1 MSHSV
6 QIEIP
11 SISFIIFIWQW
22 WWNIS
27 FLEWL
32 HSLAHRCSLWK
43 HKCWIPSYS
52 ERSRRQLQSKG
63 RELWTNWKFHYS
75 SKFCLDYFE
84 KLQRNIYILDCFSIF
99 FFQSSKF
106 CLYNFE
112 KVQRDIYILDCFLFF
127 QNNITPL
134 HVASRWGKPNMVTL
148 LLDNHGIA
156 DERTRVWI
164 WNSTFVFNLIS
175 MFQCY
180 QVCKTNFFL

>member
-63 RELWTNWKFHYS
+63 RELWTNWKFHHS

-84 KLQRNIYILDCFSIF
+84 KLQRNIYILDCFSISF
-99 FFQSSKF
+99 F
-106 CLYNFE
+106 
-112 KVQRDIYILDCFLFF
+112 
-127 QNNITPL
+127 
-134 HVASRWGKPNMVTL
+134 
-148 LLDNHGIA
+148 
-156 DERTRVWI
+156 RVV
-164 WNSTFVFNLIS
+164 NFVFIILNKYKEISISLIVFCS
-175 MFQCY
+175 FRITLPHY
-180 QVCKTNFFL
+180 T

>member
-1 MSHSV
+1 MSHWLFNLKFNV
-6 QIEIP
+6 YLLIFVFENDGR
-11 SISFIIFIWQW
+11 ISP
-22 WWNIS
+22 

-63 RELWTNWKFHYS
+63 RQLWKDWRFHYS
-75 SKFCLDYFE
+75 SLFCLDYFE
-84 KLQRNIYILDCFSIF
+84 KLQRISKSLIVFLF
-99 FFQSSKF
+99 FFIIV
-106 CLYNFE
+106 NF
-112 KVQRDIYILDCFLFF
+112 VVIILKRYKEISLIVFLFF

-156 DERTRVWI
+156 DERTRVCIWI
-164 WNSTFVFNLIS
+164 KNEYCI
-175 MFQCY
+175 
-180 QVCKTNFFL
+180 